1 MAVIIIIIK
10 LNQMYSYAKVQWMYG
25 RTCVCIIF
33 CFVTW
38 VGMFNMYY
46 LLMCLGIIQLYSYNM
61 WTVNLDTPV
70 EAGEYQSP
78 VKS

>member
-1 MAVIIIIIK
+1 
-10 LNQMYSYAKVQWMYG
+10 
-25 RTCVCIIF
+25 
-33 CFVTW
+33 
-38 VGMFNMYY
+38 MFNMYY

-61 WTVNLDTPV
+61 WTVNLDTTV